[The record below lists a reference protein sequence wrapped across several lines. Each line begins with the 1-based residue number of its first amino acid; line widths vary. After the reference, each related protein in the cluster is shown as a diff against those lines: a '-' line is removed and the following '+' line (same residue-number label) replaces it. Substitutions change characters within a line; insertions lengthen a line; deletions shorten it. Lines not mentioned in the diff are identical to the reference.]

1 MQVSTKAI
9 VLSKLRYK
17 DNDLIVKCYT
27 ENFGL
32 KSYLV
37 RNAFNSK
44 KGKLKAAYF
53 QLFTV
58 LNIEAD
64 HKNNRSLHFFKE
76 VHIYKPFKT
85 LHTHILKST
94 VVLFLAEILGMAL
107 KEEEKNTPL
116 FNFFLTA
123 IFWFDSNE
131 KAGSFHLVFLVKI
144 TKYLGFYPDN
154 TNNTLPYFNLEDGS
168 FEATK
173 NGPYSIGGSTLNNFK
188 VILGIKFDGV
198 VKIMLSPNEK
208 EAVLNMILVYFK
220 LHLHGFKQPKSL
232 PILNQ
237 VFS

>member
-9 VLSKLRYK
+9 VLSKIRYK
-17 DNDLIVKCYT
+17 ENDLIVKCYT

-37 RNAFNSK
+37 RNAFSIR

-64 HKNNRSLHFFKE
+64 HKVNRSLNFFKE
-76 VHIYKPFKT
+76 VHVYKPFET

-94 VVLFLAEILGMAL
+94 VVLFLAEVLGVVL
-107 KEEEKNTPL
+107 KEEEENTAL
-116 FNFFLTA
+116 FNFFLNA
-123 IFWFDSNE
+123 LYWFDSNE
-131 KAGSFHLVFLVKI
+131 KSGYFHLIFLAKI
-144 TKYLGFYPDN
+144 TKYLGFYPDE
-154 TNNTLPYFNLEDGS
+154 TNHTFPYFNLEEGR
-168 FEATK
+168 FETTK
-173 NGPYSIGGSTLNNFK
+173 NGPYSIGGATLNNFK
-188 VILGIKFDGV
+188 IILGIKFDSV
-198 VKIMLSPNEK
+198 ERIVLNANEK

-237 VFS
+237 VFR